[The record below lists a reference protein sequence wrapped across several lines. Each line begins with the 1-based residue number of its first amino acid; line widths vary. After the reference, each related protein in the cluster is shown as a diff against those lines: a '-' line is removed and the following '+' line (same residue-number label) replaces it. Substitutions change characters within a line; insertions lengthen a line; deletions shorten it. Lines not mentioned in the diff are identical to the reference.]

1 MTIYSIKRSNGEA
14 LIEIKGHAGYAN
26 KGEDIVCA
34 AISTACIMTA
44 NLIDKIKEI
53 SYDILDAVCEE
64 GYFRLQVKYN
74 HNVTKDIF
82 DNLVDTLDSIQ
93 KEYPAYLKNKN

>member
-53 SYDILDAVCEE
+53 SYVMALKYSIRSGCP
-64 GYFRLQVKYN
+64 VKA
-74 HNVTKDIF
+74 TDREIPSAA
-82 DNLVDTLDSIQ
+82 L
-93 KEYPAYLKNKN
+93 